1 MLTPPAVTGARAG
14 AVVLALALTLSSAAL
29 INAQAQGAEERR
41 PTSRP
46 GSASAASTPNGR
58 TKSFHAPPAYAI
70 ATDGDITDLLRRDGK
85 VYVRGSFSR
94 IGPFTGSGM
103 PLDPAT
109 GARVVAPAI
118 DGQISVSVADGS
130 GGWYVAGDFE
140 SIAGHRYRGLA
151 HLGAD
156 GIADPAF
163 APKVGG
169 LVSALAIDGDT
180 LYVGGLFD
188 EVNGASRTNLAAV
201 STETGALTPFLSS
214 RPARVTELLHADSR
228 LYVGDESG
236 LVAVDPTTGAP
247 DAGFTAPV
255 SGPVRALAAAGS
267 HLYVG
272 GRGLVDLDTDTGEL
286 QPSFRPTTTQFG
298 KLDGRVHAL
307 LVVGEQLYAGGDF
320 RRLGGLP
327 GPLVALSPQDGT
339 ADPAFTPAIGGVG
352 HGASDR
358 GVFDLATLG
367 DDLWVG
373 GLFTSAGGSPAQNL
387 AAVDPLTGARHTKS
401 LASLDGQVNT
411 VEASAGGLY
420 VGGQFFMAGW
430 VPARGMAALDG
441 DSLLPLT
448 GFRGQRVSPWG
459 SMVDGKRAIFVAKT
473 NFHGYDKSGDR
484 GAGRPSFFSPSRS
497 KVRAVDPTT
506 GAVIKRLGIDKVQN
520 LTGITTLG
528 DRYYVAQRLDNDVR
542 FPRNRV
548 TAYSQKTGR
557 VVGGFL
563 LPLRGY
569 ITELSS
575 ADGHLLFAGSF
586 RRVRANGQRAHLAL
600 LKVRPRSGGV
610 RQGFDPQTNGPIY
623 DISRQGRE
631 IYVAGIF
638 DNAGYQDTPMR
649 GLAKYSTLGGYPS
662 LAKGWRA
669 PAHRLSHHVGVDAL
683 GDVIHVSGGGAD
695 LFLSAMNGKSLTDP
709 FGGYERQVRL
719 AVREPGG
726 IAYAGQVYLPLGG
739 DSFYR
744 LSYVSRTA
752 D

>member
-1 MLTPPAVTGARAG
+1 MPTPLPAAVVRAG
-14 AVVLALALTLSSAAL
+14 TVALALALTSAAL
-29 INAQAQGAEERR
+29 TTATAQGVDAEERR
-41 PTSRP
+41 GTVRP
-46 GSASAASTPNGR
+46 
-58 TKSFHAPPAYAI
+58 APPAYAI
-70 ATDGDITDLLRRDGK
+70 ATDGDITDLLRRDGR

-118 DGQISVSVADGS
+118 DGQISVSVSDGS

-140 SIAGHRYRGLA
+140 TIDGHRYRGLA
-151 HLGAD
+151 HIGAD

-169 LVSALAIDGDT
+169 LVSALALDGGT
-180 LYVGGLFD
+180 LYAGGLFD
-188 EVNGASRTNLAAV
+188 EVNGTARTNLAAV
-201 STETGALTPFLSS
+201 SAATGTLTPFVSS
-214 RPARVTELLHADSR
+214 RPSRVTELLHADSR

-236 LVAVDPTTGAP
+236 LVAVDPATGAL

-255 SGPVRALAAAGS
+255 SGPVRALAAVGP

-272 GRGLVDLDTDTGEL
+272 GRGLVDLDTDTGAL
-286 QPSFRPTTTQFG
+286 QPSFQPTTTPFG

-307 LVVGEQLYAGGDF
+307 LAVGGHLIAGGDF

-327 GPLVALSPQDGT
+327 GPLVALSPQDGS
-339 ADPAFTPAIGGVG
+339 ADPAFAPAIGGTG
-352 HGASDR
+352 HGATDR
-358 GVFDLATLG
+358 GVFDLAALG

-373 GLFTSAGGSPAQNL
+373 GLFTSVGGAPAQNL
-387 AAVDPLTGARHTKS
+387 AAVDPLTGARHAKT

-411 VEASAGGLY
+411 VEASGGGLY

-441 DSLLPLT
+441 ETLLPLA
-448 GFRGQRVSPWG
+448 GFRGRRVSPWG
-459 SMVDGKRAIFVAKT
+459 SMVDGRRATFVAQT
-473 NFHGYDKSGDR
+473 NFHGYDKSLHQSTGQWFY
-484 GAGRPSFFSPSRS
+484 PTRS
-497 KVRAVDPTT
+497 KVRAVNPAT
-506 GAVIKRLGIDKVQN
+506 GAVIERLGIDKVQN

-528 DRYYVAQRLDNDVR
+528 DRYYVAQRLDDGVR
-542 FPRNRV
+542 FPRNRI
-548 TAYSQKTGR
+548 TTYSQRTGR
-557 VVGGFL
+557 VVDSFV

-569 ITELSS
+569 VTELSS
-575 ADGHLLFAGSF
+575 ANGHLLVAGSF

-600 LKVRPRSGGV
+600 LKVRPRSGSV
-610 RQGFDPQTNGPIY
+610 RNGFDPQTNGPIY
-623 DISRQGRE
+623 DISRQGADL
-631 IYVAGIF
+631 YVAGIF

-649 GLAKYSTLGGYPS
+649 GLAKYALIDGYPD
-662 LAKGWRA
+662 LRKGWKA
-669 PAHRLSHHVGVDAL
+669 PAHRTSHHVGVDAL
-683 GDVIHVSGGGAD
+683 GDVIHVNGGGAD
-695 LFLSAMNGKSLTDP
+695 LFLSAVDGRSLSDP
-709 FGGYERQVRL
+709 FDGYERQVRL